1 MQGPC
6 TTLAPSISLY
16 SNSSQTNTAFE
27 RARIFEPETF
37 QSTFV
42 LQIHQITYVNY
53 GNDIYNWDRHHK
65 SSCLDNNIEKE
76 NLLLIFAAYYE
87 RYLLSYCE
95 RFLKAY
101 SINWLS
107 VSFDVS

>member
-16 SNSSQTNTAFE
+16 SNSSQTNTALE

-53 GNDIYNWDRHHK
+53 GNEIYNWDRHK
-65 SSCLDNNIEKE
+65 SSCLDSNIEKE
-76 NLLLIFAAYYE
+76 NLLLIFAACYE

-95 RFLKAY
+95 RFLKAS
-101 SINWLS
+101 SIN
-107 VSFDVS
+107 